1 MVRELALLCYTGL
14 EEKNKKR
21 NWEMKRKVD
30 CYRGLGFRMFKAKQL
45 ALLYVYIY
53 IHTYP
58 KPGSLNPLSLSLYIY
73 VYI

>member
-14 EEKNKKR
+14 EEKKKTR

-30 CYRGLGFRMFKAKQL
+30 CYRGLVSRMFKAKQL

-53 IHTYP
+53 I
-58 KPGSLNPLSLSLYIY
+58 YIH
-73 VYI
+73 IP